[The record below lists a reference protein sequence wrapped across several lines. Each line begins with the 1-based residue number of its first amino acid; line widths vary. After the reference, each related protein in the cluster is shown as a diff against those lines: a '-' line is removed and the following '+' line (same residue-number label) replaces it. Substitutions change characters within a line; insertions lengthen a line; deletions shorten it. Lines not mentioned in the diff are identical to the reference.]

1 MTTGHP
7 VLLPASMGT
16 HSYIATGLERAKE
29 TFCAAKRSISK
40 NGFQKQVDNYKQ
52 ILDEAS
58 QAYKDIH
65 LVVNTLAE
73 IGIINLVANV
83 KPLAVIK
90 AEDFYHYSP
99 LVILPMSV

>member
-1 MTTGHP
+1 
-7 VLLPASMGT
+7 MGT
-16 HSYIATGLERAKE
+16 HSYIATGLERAKKP
-29 TFCAAKRSISK
+29 FVRQKDL
-40 NGFQKQVDNYKQ
+40 FQKWVPKQVDNYKQ
-52 ILDEAS
+52 ILDEAP
-58 QAYKDIH
+58 AYKDIH